1 LFFPCWPSPART
13 PGAGESSA
21 GNPTAAVRALA
32 DTHAQGMLRLDP
44 LLATMVGDHRYDDQ
58 LPDSLTESGI
68 AAIRKLNEDTRT
80 QLSRIPRTALSG
92 EDGSPGTC
100 WTT

>member
-1 LFFPCWPSPART
+1 
-13 PGAGESSA
+13 
-21 GNPTAAVRALA
+21 
-32 DTHAQGMLRLDP
+32 
-44 LLATMVGDHRYDDQ
+44 MVGDHRYDDQ